1 MAQKKRAKK
10 RKTKKQQKQQEKLIL
25 VGIGLL
31 FILFSIFGFFHLGF
45 LGTLIANGFR
55 IIGGNTYQVLCLALA
70 VYGGWL
76 AIKTTEARF
85 TSLRRVVGCVL
96 IYLGILVILHAHLF
110 NNVINESPNVLQ
122 TTWSTLLDDIR
133 RSQVSQNVGGGM
145 VGGFFYRGTY
155 FLVSQIGSYILAVLM
170 IMIGGFLFS
179 KMSSH
184 ELLEHLQHAGE
195 KVQQW
200 LEGSPEKQAAREERK
215 AQKAAEKA
223 AKKEAER
230 SAVLAEIKEKN
241 QVRPFTEEER
251 AAQSEPD
258 LSEIEPE
265 QLSFVPIDH
274 FQELPKTPP
283 AASSSPAS
291 AQEKKE
297 SVEEMEDDGE
307 VLEFEISEEAENRDY
322 ELPSAELLDSI
333 PATDQS
339 SEYKKIEQN
348 IGVLEKT
355 FQSFGVD
362 AKVVKASLG
371 PAVTK
376 FEVQPAVG
384 VKVSKIV
391 GLTDDIALALAAKD
405 VRMEAP
411 IPGKSLIG
419 IEVPNSAVSMVSF
432 REVIEAQPD
441 HPDKLLEVPLGRDI
455 SGRVQTADLT
465 KMPHL
470 LIAGSTGSG
479 KSVAINGI
487 ITSIL
492 MRAKP
497 HEVKLM
503 MIDPKMVE
511 LNVYNGIPHLLTP
524 VVTNPRKAAQALQ
537 KVVKEMEER
546 YEKFAATGVRNITG
560 YNELVINKNLEDGE
574 NRPIL
579 PFIVVIVD
587 ELADLMM
594 VASNEVED
602 AIIRLAQMARAAGI
616 HMILATQRPSVD
628 VITGIIKANVPS
640 RMAFAVSSG
649 VDSRTIIDSNGAEKL
664 LGRGDML
671 YLPMGENKPIR
682 VQGAFISDH
691 EVERVVSFVTE
702 QQGANYE
709 EKMMV
714 TEEDTASTSSGQPQD
729 ELFDDAKA
737 LVIEMQT
744 ASVSLLQRRFR
755 IGYNRAARLVDELED
770 QGVVGP
776 SEGSKPRKVL
786 IEAAAEE
793 VPGFD
798 E

>member
-1 MAQKKRAKK
+1 M
-10 RKTKKQQKQQEKLIL
+10 
-25 VGIGLL
+25 
-31 FILFSIFGFFHLGF
+31 
-45 LGTLIANGFR
+45 
-55 IIGGNTYQVLCLALA
+55 
-70 VYGGWL
+70 
-76 AIKTTEARF
+76 
-85 TSLRRVVGCVL
+85 
-96 IYLGILVILHAHLF
+96 
-110 NNVINESPNVLQ
+110 
-122 TTWSTLLDDIR
+122 
-133 RSQVSQNVGGGM
+133 
-145 VGGFFYRGTY
+145 
-155 FLVSQIGSYILAVLM
+155 
-170 IMIGGFLFS
+170 
-179 KMSSH
+179 
-184 ELLEHLQHAGE
+184 
-195 KVQQW
+195 
-200 LEGSPEKQAAREERK
+200 
-215 AQKAAEKA
+215 
-223 AKKEAER
+223 
-230 SAVLAEIKEKN
+230 AEIKEKN

-291 AQEKKE
+291 AQEKKKALKKWK
-297 SVEEMEDDGE
+297 MMAKYWN
-307 VLEFEISEEAENRDY
+307 LKFPKKQKI
-322 ELPSAELLDSI
+322 
-333 PATDQS
+333 ATMSCRPLNCWTRSLQPIKAAS
-339 SEYKKIEQN
+339 TKIEQN

-479 KSVAINGI
+479 KSVAINAI

-649 VDSRTIIDSNGAEKL
+649 SIPGQSLTATARKNFLT
-664 LGRGDML
+664 RR
-671 YLPMGENKPIR
+671 Y
-682 VQGAFISDH
+682 
-691 EVERVVSFVTE
+691 VVLAY
-702 QQGANYE
+702 G
-709 EKMMV
+709 
-714 TEEDTASTSSGQPQD
+714 
-729 ELFDDAKA
+729 
-737 LVIEMQT
+737 
-744 ASVSLLQRRFR
+744 
-755 IGYNRAARLVDELED
+755 
-770 QGVVGP
+770 
-776 SEGSKPRKVL
+776 
-786 IEAAAEE
+786 
-793 VPGFD
+793 
-798 E
+798 

>member
-1 MAQKKRAKK
+1 MSR
-10 RKTKKQQKQQEKLIL
+10 
-25 VGIGLL
+25 IGRL
-31 FILFSIFGFFHLGF
+31 
-45 LGTLIANGFR
+45 R
-55 IIGGNTYQVLCLALA
+55 
-70 VYGGWL
+70 GWL

-110 NNVINESPNVLQ
+110 NNVMNESPNVLQ

-145 VGGFFYRGTY
+145 VGAFFYRGTY

-215 AQKAAEKA
+215 AQKLLK
-223 AKKEAER
+223 KQRKEAER

-291 AQEKKE
+291 AQEKKKALKKWK
-297 SVEEMEDDGE
+297 MMAKYWN
-307 VLEFEISEEAENRDY
+307 LKFPKKQKI
-322 ELPSAELLDSI
+322 
-333 PATDQS
+333 ATMSCRPLNCWTRSLQPIKAAS
-339 SEYKKIEQN
+339 TKIEQN

-479 KSVAINGI
+479 
-487 ITSIL
+487 
-492 MRAKP
+492 
-497 HEVKLM
+497 
-503 MIDPKMVE
+503 
-511 LNVYNGIPHLLTP
+511 
-524 VVTNPRKAAQALQ
+524 NPLQ
-537 KVVKEMEER
+537 S
-546 YEKFAATGVRNITG
+546 T
-560 YNELVINKNLEDGE
+560 
-574 NRPIL
+574 
-579 PFIVVIVD
+579 
-587 ELADLMM
+587 
-594 VASNEVED
+594 
-602 AIIRLAQMARAAGI
+602 
-616 HMILATQRPSVD
+616 
-628 VITGIIKANVPS
+628 
-640 RMAFAVSSG
+640 VSSQ
-649 VDSRTIIDSNGAEKL
+649 V
-664 LGRGDML
+664 
-671 YLPMGENKPIR
+671 
-682 VQGAFISDH
+682 F
-691 EVERVVSFVTE
+691 
-702 QQGANYE
+702 
-709 EKMMV
+709 
-714 TEEDTASTSSGQPQD
+714 
-729 ELFDDAKA
+729 
-737 LVIEMQT
+737 
-744 ASVSLLQRRFR
+744 
-755 IGYNRAARLVDELED
+755 
-770 QGVVGP
+770 
-776 SEGSKPRKVL
+776 
-786 IEAAAEE
+786 
-793 VPGFD
+793 
-798 E
+798 